1 MVPCFKIEK
10 LSVTLSPSPNSL
22 AFVNGIKVV
31 STPKNMYI
39 EHQDK
44 SISFVKSKI
53 PFSILDATTFG
64 NCLLSNVGRPT
75 VANADETPTY
85 TTPVVVYTTSRT
97 MGLEPN
103 INMNYNL
110 TWNFYID
117 GGFNYLLRL
126 HFYETQLQIPVYRDY
141 VLLIPSE
148 GSSNQTLC
156 LALHLSEEVGSKFAD
171 AILNNLEIFRLKK
184 SDGSLAMPNPK
195 SISSLASL
203 NPENKQPKKGKNLSM
218 KIFIGFWTKI
228 QLLSQLRYVN
238 LVSLI
243 AIAMNNEKII
253 VYEFMTN
260 GTLPRG
266 LGYLHSGAAH
276 RVIHQD
282 IKSTNILLDEEYVVK
297 ISDFGLFKMSPSSM
311 TNDPIRTMKSDVY
324 SFRVVLFKVLFPR
337 PTVDSKLEYS
347 QISLANWARKCIGN
361 ESIDESID
369 PFLKS
374 KISLNCLRTYAKIAE
389 NCIRENGCQRPSM
402 YVVARK
408 LEFALQLQ
416 EIGDSEQIGQVSD
429 GAQSQVNQDHY
440 LY

>member
-44 SISFVKSKI
+44 SISFVNSKI

-126 HFYETQLQIPVYRDY
+126 HFYETQLQSSGNGIPVYRDY

-156 LALHLSEEVGSKFAD
+156 LALHLSEKVGSKFAD

-218 KIFIGFWTKI
+218 KIFIGVSIGCTI
-228 QLLSQLRYVN
+228 TLRYVN

-311 TNDPIRTMKSDVY
+311 TNDPIRTM
-324 SFRVVLFKVLFPR
+324 
-337 PTVDSKLEYS
+337 
-347 QISLANWARKCIGN
+347 ISLANWARKCIGN